1 MSDLLQD
8 TVDLRDKVKGLLT
21 APAKAGG
28 NNALWQAWNAILN
41 QNYQATAWHRDLA
54 DLARAANWDRKGD
67 KTLNLEPSRWSM
79 AASTLCSRVRL
90 GLWVALSRYV
100 KFRWTWTLGTIKVGS
115 LGGTNAPIGS
125 KKAIADAEKAQD
137 EAHAKQLEKVSDAY
151 KAIAE
156 GIEAGLKAMRAT
168 LSSLLDAVNDLL
180 HRLQQAEEARLNK
193 VVAGAGLPPP
203 TLTKVQALLQQMS
216 DLRTDLKN
224 HDGSPNDAA
233 TLARTWVARRQDVEA
248 LLT

>member
-1 MSDLLQD
+1 MSDFLQD
-8 TVDLRDKVKGLLT
+8 TVDLRDKVKALLT
-21 APAKAGG
+21 APAKVGG
-28 NNALWQAWNAILN
+28 NNALWQGWNAILN

-54 DLARAANWDRKGD
+54 DLARAANWDRKDD
-67 KTLNLEPSRWSM
+67 KTLNLEPSRWAM

-90 GLWVALSRYV
+90 GLWVALGRYA

-125 KKAIADAEKAQD
+125 KKAVADAVEAQEKA
-137 EAHAKQLEKVSDAY
+137 HAAEIKKVGAEY

-168 LSSLLDAVNDLL
+168 LSDLLDGVNDLL
-180 HRLQQAEEARLNK
+180 HRLQQAEEARLAK
-193 VVAGAGLPPP
+193 AVAGAALPPP
-203 TLTKVQALLQQMS
+203 TLTKVQALLKQMS

-224 HDGSPNDAA
+224 HDGSPNEAA
-233 TLARTWVARRQDVEA
+233 TLARTWVTRRQDVEA